1 VSIFGNAL
9 TSDIKNKLSSRIM
22 QQRQESSE
30 SSDSDAPENSDN
42 ATTSNAIPVIRG
54 ILEDIDR
61 NSQISSTE
69 NLVQDISRK
78 NINSNSGISVPPS
91 IDDAIGSSLR

>member
-1 VSIFGNAL
+1 
-9 TSDIKNKLSSRIM
+9 M

-30 SSDSDAPENSDN
+30 SSDSDVPENSDN

-54 ILEDIDR
+54 ILDDIDR

-91 IDDAIGSSLR
+91 IDDTIGSSLR